1 MVTDQTSNSR
11 NLGRL
16 AGYGIGDFGLNIYW
30 QTVSIF
36 LLFWYTEVAGI
47 DPRIAGTIFFIGMAW
62 DAISDPIIASMSE
75 RVETRMGTY
84 RPFLLFGSL
93 FTALFFILL
102 FWVPPFSDSYKIGF
116 LVLTCLLFRTAYT
129 IVAIPYSAMGSRI
142 SYDSKERA
150 DFSGARMFFAF
161 IALVLISMLLWP
173 SVHYFEKVSG
183 SQATA
188 FQITAAIGGFIATL
202 ALWLCFANTKELP
215 LPKKT
220 VQSEKVWQGIRT
232 NITSNKALRILLLV
246 ILLNTAA
253 GSALNLTLMYYIT
266 AHSEVF
272 GRTEI
277 LLTFFA
283 LSAAV
288 SVPFWT
294 FLIRKVGRRKL
305 WVGTSIVYFLTGLL
319 LYFGP
324 AVTISIIPFTNV
336 SASVPVHIMVF
347 MALGAAHA
355 IIFWALIPDCV
366 EYGQKDGGYRSEA
379 GVYGSALISQKLTG
393 GLMALFIGFV
403 LSALGVSENAT
414 VTSEHADSLRRF
426 IAICPPFL
434 MLLTTIPIMMLP
446 MNRDAHKKLIG
457 QLE

>member
-1 MVTDQTSNSR
+1 MMKTVTTRRSKQSHF
-11 NLGRL
+11 GRL
-16 AGYGIGDFGLNIYW
+16 IGYGIGDFGLNIYW

-62 DAISDPIIASMSE
+62 DAISDPIIATIAE
-75 RVETRMGTY
+75 RVDTRMGTY

-102 FWVPPFSDSYKIGF
+102 FWVPPFEDVVKIGF
-116 LVLTCLLFRTAYT
+116 LILTCLLFRTAYT

-161 IALVLISMLLWP
+161 TALVLISMLLWP
-173 SVHYFEKVSG
+173 SVHYFEEISG
-183 SQATA
+183 SKATA
-188 FQITAAIGGFIATL
+188 FQITAAIGSIIATL

-220 VQSEKVWQGIRT
+220 VQSKKVWQGIRA
-232 NITSNKALRILLLV
+232 NITSNRALRILLLL

-253 GSALNLTLMYYIT
+253 GSALNLTLMYYIK
-266 AHSEVF
+266 AHSDVF

-288 SVPFWT
+288 SVPIWT
-294 FLIRKVGRRKL
+294 FLIRKLGRRKL
-305 WVGTSIVYFLTGLL
+305 WIGTSIIYFLTGLTL
-319 LYFGP
+319 LVGP
-324 AVTISIIPFTNV
+324 DITISNIPLIKD
-336 SASVPVHIMVF
+336 AAIVPVHIMIF
-347 MALGAAHA
+347 MSLGAAHA

-379 GVYGSALISQKLTG
+379 GVYGSALIWRLRFCADFPKIDRRAYGACDWICSFLSRSQQR
-393 GLMALFIGFV
+393 
-403 LSALGVSENAT
+403 NDC
-414 VTSEHADSLRRF
+414 HRRT
-426 IAICPPFL
+426 C
-434 MLLTTIPIMMLP
+434 
-446 MNRDAHKKLIG
+446 R
-457 QLE
+457 

>member
-1 MVTDQTSNSR
+1 MTDDTANSR
-11 NLGRL
+11 SLSHL

-62 DAISDPIIASMSE
+62 DAISDPIIASISE
-75 RVETRMGTY
+75 RVDTRMGTY
-84 RPFLLFGSL
+84 RPFLLFGSI
-93 FTALFFILL
+93 FTAIFFVLL
-102 FWVPPFSDSYKIGF
+102 FWVPPFSESYKVGL
-116 LVLTCLLFRTAYT
+116 LVITCLLFRTAYT
-129 IVAIPYSAMGSRI
+129 VVAIPYSAMGSRI

-150 DFSGARMFFAF
+150 DFSGSRMFFAF
-161 IALVLISMLLWP
+161 TALVFISMLLWP
-173 SVHYFEKVSG
+173 SVYYFEEISG

-188 FQITAAIGGFIATL
+188 FQITAAIGGLIATL
-202 ALWLCFANTKELP
+202 ALWLCYANTKELP
-215 LPKKT
+215 LPNKT
-220 VQSEKVWQGIRT
+220 VQSEKVWQGIRA
-232 NITSNKALRILLLV
+232 NITSNKALRILLLLV
-246 ILLNTAA
+246 LLNTAA

-266 AHSEVF
+266 AHSEIF

-283 LSAAV
+283 LSAAI

-294 FLIRKVGRRKL
+294 FLIRKIGRRKL
-305 WVGTSIVYFLTGLL
+305 WIGTSIVYFITGLL

-324 AVTISIIPFTNV
+324 AVTISNIPLING
-336 SASVPVHIMVF
+336 SAKVPVHIMIF
-347 MALGAAHA
+347 MALGAAQA

-379 GVYGSALISQKLTG
+379 GVYGSTLISQKLTG
-393 GLMALFIGFV
+393 GIMAFIIGFV
-403 LSALGVSENAT
+403 LSHLGVSESAT
-414 VTSEHADSLRRF
+414 VTSEHADSLRKF
-426 IAICPPFL
+426 IAICPPSL

-446 MNRDAHKKLIG
+446 MNRDAHKKIVG